1 MKDIL
6 TAPWM
11 VEMVRTATKMYNRS
25 WDERNG
31 GNVSLLL
38 EEAQVSEYLDVKN
51 VVRTMDTGFAAP
63 TLDGKYFLVTGQ
75 TGAASGE
82 SPPCRSRCNKTPLTK
97 MKASGLRRSC
107 RMGGRYTFS
116 TK

>member
-11 VEMVRTATKMYNRS
+11 VEMVRTATNMYNRS

-63 TLDGKYFLVTGQ
+63 TLDGKYFLVTS
-75 TGAASGE
+75 TGKQERQAENPPLAA
-82 SPPCRSRCNKTPLTK
+82 PAAIKHR
-97 MKASGLRRSC
+97 
-107 RMGGRYTFS
+107 
-116 TK
+116 

>member
-6 TAPWM
+6 TVPWM
-11 VEMVRTATKMYNRS
+11 VEMVRTATNMYNHG

-63 TLDGKYFLVTGQ
+63 TLDGKHFLDTGTVKQ
-75 TGAASGE
+75 ERQAE
-82 SPPCRSRCNKTPLTK
+82 NFPPLPL
-97 MKASGLRRSC
+97 LLQ
-107 RMGGRYTFS
+107 
-116 TK
+116 

>member
-1 MKDIL
+1 
-6 TAPWM
+6 
-11 VEMVRTATKMYNRS
+11 MVRTATNMYNRG

-63 TLDGKYFLVTGQ
+63 TLDGKYFLFTG
-75 TGAASGE
+75 TGKQERHAE
-82 SPPCRSRCNKTPLTK
+82 NSPPCRSCCNKTPSTK

>member
-11 VEMVRTATKMYNRS
+11 VEMVRTATNMYNHG

-63 TLDGKYFLVTGQ
+63 TLDFLVTG
-75 TGAASGE
+75 TGKQERQAENSPLAA
-82 SPPCRSRCNKTPLTK
+82 PAAIKHR
-97 MKASGLRRSC
+97 
-107 RMGGRYTFS
+107 
-116 TK
+116 